1 MNVLSLPSF
10 LGKGESV
17 CVCVCVRVCVEG
29 SECQGKGLSL
39 CDDITMSQAHCYV
52 SYPMR

>member
-10 LGKGESV
+10 LGKGV
-17 CVCVCVRVCVEG
+17 CVCVCVRAHACVYVQG

-39 CDDITMSQAHCYV
+39 CDDITMS
-52 SYPMR
+52 